1 MRDFTKRLAKL
12 EAGLAGNDAAPLPGG
27 SFSLALFQ
35 SAVLAVHRGA
45 YQDGE
50 AIASAHAWALGY
62 ASAAE
67 YRAAITSGDWLER
80 HNTIWAAFCD
90 ECGVG
95 PDVMDEVKD
104 RFLDYMIQTVPEHV
118 RRGLWLTDSAD
129 LHL

>member
-50 AIASAHAWALGY
+50 AIASAHARALGY

-80 HNTIWAAFCD
+80 HTAVWGEFCVA
-90 ECGVG
+90 CGI
-95 PDVMDEVKD
+95 PSDATDDVRD
-104 RFLDYMIQTVPEHV
+104 RFLDWAIQHVPEHV
-118 RRGLWLTDSAD
+118 RRSLWLTDSAD
-129 LHL
+129 CRL